1 MNEAAVG
8 SFLLGFLLTM
18 SNDREVAR
26 SLNALVRE
34 SHALFGNC
42 DSHAL
47 TENTFVEMTLL
58 TVMVSERVNTLG
70 GPYRMIKFYF

>member
-1 MNEAAVG
+1 MNEAAAG

-34 SHALFGNC
+34 SRALFGDC

-47 TENTFVEMTLL
+47 TEFVTEYLCGDDPID
-58 TVMVSERVNTLG
+58 SDG
-70 GPYRMIKFYF
+70 K